1 MKCGNVE
8 SYDSRK
14 SFQDKKGSRGFNI
27 RKEDPSLVKL
37 KDKDGSLSNI
47 LYYHVTWMNIQNQ
60 HKWIS
65 TFIMLPAIL
74 AR

>member
-47 LYYHVTWMNIQNQ
+47 LYYHVT
-60 HKWIS
+60 
-65 TFIMLPAIL
+65 
-74 AR
+74 